1 MRECFARRREGW
13 RENGRGGEGS
23 LRRGKRRLST
33 TPNPSVPSFLPQA
46 RLRNVKSKTDSRYS
60 LKDGFPSPTPSTVAS
75 IKARSSSARTH
86 RLALSREVLRQ
97 KVLKASSSKVIYR
110 HVRGERKGTMS
121 ADAVMSNNEP
131 KVYYRHE
138 GRGGKEKARISVN
151 AMRANGSVY

>member
-1 MRECFARRREGW
+1 MGEVEQKQKQRPSSSRVSRKIMSAREASQGL
-13 RENGRGGEGS
+13 G
-23 LRRGKRRLST
+23 
-33 TPNPSVPSFLPQA
+33 SVPPRPSTAKA